1 MDDEIKKNSED
12 MYADTDFSDDDSDE
26 ELKNA
31 EFIDITPKKIKLND
45 TKDEKQ
51 SMFYDEN
58 DKLVAE
64 RIIEKKSGK
73 VIEIKYNSLGKK
85 QLVMEKDKDKHLR
98 KTIDYYE
105 GGTVQM
111 ITDFEKEGSYKSV
124 VFNVDGSR
132 QQYVVKNKD
141 GTADAIYYDADGKG
155 TNVLIKFDEN
165 KNAIEKRILK
175 D

>member
-58 DKLVAE
+58 DKHVA
-64 RIIEKKSGK
+64 
-73 VIEIKYNSLGKK
+73 
-85 QLVMEKDKDKHLR
+85 
-98 KTIDYYE
+98 
-105 GGTVQM
+105 
-111 ITDFEKEGSYKSV
+111 
-124 VFNVDGSR
+124 
-132 QQYVVKNKD
+132 
-141 GTADAIYYDADGKG
+141 
-155 TNVLIKFDEN
+155 
-165 KNAIEKRILK
+165 
-175 D
+175 